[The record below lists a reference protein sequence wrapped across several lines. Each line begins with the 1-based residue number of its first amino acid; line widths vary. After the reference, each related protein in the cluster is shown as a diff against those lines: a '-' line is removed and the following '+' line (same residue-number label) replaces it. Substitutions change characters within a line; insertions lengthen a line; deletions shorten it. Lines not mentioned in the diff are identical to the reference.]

1 MISMS
6 TKDFIE
12 DYFNIEF
19 VRSLIAQAEEPDAEN
34 HQKYIILCNYS
45 HLHEYAVA
53 KGLDMMSVM
62 DVLEEALEVQVEVS
76 SYSDLVINLSEFQ
89 TP

>member
-1 MISMS
+1 MS

-12 DYFNIEF
+12 DYFNIEH
-19 VRSLIAQAEEPDAEN
+19 VRNLVAQADKPDAEN

-53 KGLDMMSVM
+53 KGLDLFDVLE
-62 DVLEEALEVQVEVS
+62 VLEEALEVQVEVS
-76 SYSDLVINLSEFQ
+76 SYSDLVVNLTEFE

>member
-1 MISMS
+1 M
-6 TKDFIE
+6 TTNDFIQ
-12 DYFNIEF
+12 DYFNIEYIRNL
-19 VRSLIAQAEEPDAEN
+19 VAMAGKPDAEN

-45 HLHEYAVA
+45 HLHEYVMA
-53 KGLDMMSVM
+53 KGLDIMQVM

-76 SYSDLVINLSEFQ
+76 SYSDLVVNLTEYN